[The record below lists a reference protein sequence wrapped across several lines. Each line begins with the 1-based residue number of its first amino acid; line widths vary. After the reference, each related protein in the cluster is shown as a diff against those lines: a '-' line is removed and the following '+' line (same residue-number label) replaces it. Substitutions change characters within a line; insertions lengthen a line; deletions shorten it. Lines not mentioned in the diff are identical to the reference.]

1 MIKLGDIIEVE
12 VEKLTYGAKGLARF
26 GEEKFVVFIQNAIP
40 KDVLKVEII
49 SLNKKFANAK
59 IIEIIKPSEHRIK
72 PFCPIFNAC
81 GSCQLQNCDYDYLL
95 EQKQAILK
103 EIFYQV
109 EEDKILPIVKSPEI
123 LEYRHKIQ
131 FPARQTKNSKRIL
144 MGYFKENSHDL
155 TNIKFCPVQ
164 PKIMNEIAEFIR
176 ENFKLDCYSEK
187 TNQGLLKN
195 VLTRVSSFDKSI
207 LLTLVLNC
215 DKNDFERFENE
226 ILKFFSKIIT
236 KFPEIKGCFVNFNSK
251 NSNKILGNETLKIS
265 GQDFI
270 FEKLGEKTYKIG
282 PVSFFQINPKGAKEI
297 FELVRVNIKENSTI
311 LDAYGGVGAIGIYVS
326 EKAKKITLV
335 EENQNA
341 VEMAKDNFE
350 LNNISNFEIFEGD
363 AKKHFVDFKKKK
375 QQFDYVILDPPR
387 SGCEKEGLEAI
398 LKLTKNV
405 IYVSCNPQTL
415 KRDMEVLKQNG
426 FKLKTLQGV
435 DLFPYTYHI
444 ESVAVF
450 EYTKAESN

>member
-123 LEYRHKIQ
+123 QEYRHKIQ
-131 FPARQTKNSKRIL
+131 FPTRQTKNSKRIL

-176 ENFKLDCYSEK
+176 ENFKLDCFNEK

-195 VLTRVSSFDKSI
+195 VLTRIRSLDKSI

-236 KFPEIKGCFVNFNSK
+236 KFPEIKGCFVNFNPK

-265 GQDFI
+265 GQDYI
-270 FEKLGEKTYKIG
+270 FEKLGEKTYKIDLLL
-282 PVSFFQINPKGAKEI
+282 SQ
-297 FELVRVNIKENSTI
+297 
-311 LDAYGGVGAIGIYVS
+311 
-326 EKAKKITLV
+326 
-335 EENQNA
+335 
-341 VEMAKDNFE
+341 
-350 LNNISNFEIFEGD
+350 
-363 AKKHFVDFKKKK
+363 
-375 QQFDYVILDPPR
+375 
-387 SGCEKEGLEAI
+387 
-398 LKLTKNV
+398 
-405 IYVSCNPQTL
+405 
-415 KRDMEVLKQNG
+415 LKQ
-426 FKLKTLQGV
+426 
-435 DLFPYTYHI
+435 P
-444 ESVAVF
+444 
-450 EYTKAESN
+450 